1 MIRVLQVLGGLNL
14 GGAETMVMNL
24 YRRIDKSKIQF
35 DFIIHLQDKQAYED
49 EVLSMGGKVYRFP
62 AFNGRNLIIQRN
74 LWEKFFIE
82 HKEYK
87 ILHSHVRSYASVYI
101 PIANKYGL
109 KTIIHSHSTSNGNGL
124 SAIIKNI
131 MQYPLRFQAD
141 YLFACSEEAG
151 QWLFGK
157 KACKKNN
164 YKVIHNA
171 IDSKKFSFCS
181 IKRKEIREK
190 LGINDKF
197 VIGHVG
203 RMTKPKNHTFLLRIF
218 LEVRKIRKDAVLLLI
233 GDGELRS
240 SMEKEIRNLGIMD
253 KVLALGS
260 KNNIQDYYQ
269 AMDVFVFPSLWEGL
283 GIVCIEAQ
291 ASGLP
296 CVVSENVPKEI
307 DLGENLIHVMNLSDG
322 EKKWADVISSVSTNF
337 RYGRQ
342 EAVCRA
348 GYDIEENAM
357 LLEDFYSMIAGRN

>member
-49 EVLSMGGKVYRFP
+49 EVLAMGGKVYRFP

-74 LWEKFFIE
+74 LWKKFFLE

-101 PIANKYGL
+101 PIANKCGL
-109 KTIIHSHSTSNGNGL
+109 KTIIHSHSTSNGNGF
-124 SAIIKNI
+124 SAKIKDI

-141 YLFACSEEAG
+141 YLFACSKEAG

-164 YKVIHNA
+164 FKVIHNA

-197 VIGHVG
+197 VVGHVG
-203 RMTKPKNHTFLLRIF
+203 RMTKPKNHTFLLRTF
-218 LEVRKIRKDAVLLLI
+218 LEVNKIRKDAVLLLI

-240 SMEKEIRNLGIMD
+240 SIEKDIRDLGIMD
-253 KVLALGS
+253 KVIVLGS
-260 KNNIQDYYQ
+260 KNNTQDYYQ

-291 ASGLP
+291 DSGLS
-296 CVVSENVPKEI
+296 CIVSENIPKEI
-307 DLGENLIHVMNLSDG
+307 DVEENLIHVMHLSDG
-322 EKKWADVISSVSTNF
+322 EKKWADAISRVSVSS

-342 EAVCRA
+342 MALCRA

-357 LLEDFYSMIAGRN
+357 LIEDFYVRIARRD